1 MADEIPQGTVP
12 VEPPLGM
19 YPARLDEKGRLK
31 LPEKFQRYLAGLPDK
46 KLFVTSTERHI
57 ATVYPMPIW
66 KENQEVLAN
75 FRENPKAAKRVLFT
89 AMELGSEAEMD
100 NQGRVLFSPELRREL
115 NIENKPVKV
124 LVVKGAIQVMG
135 EETFQQKRTE
145 AAQAAEDD
153 LEALERVGFK

>member
-1 MADEIPQGTVP
+1 
-12 VEPPLGM
+12 M

-66 KENQEVLAN
+66 LENQAVLSN

-124 LVVKGAIQVMG
+124 LILKGAIQVMG
-135 EETFQQKRTE
+135 EEVFNTKRAE
-145 AAQAAEDD
+145 AAASAEDD